1 MAVHRSNSTL
11 TPVFFSRSTRR
22 RPMLPLRLEAYPWPL
37 YLFVRVAVRH
47 TNWGRDGL
55 SSAQSIYF
63 LGRPW
68 EFLPRSSQDPH
79 PHKRRTESAYPTRTY
94 RYQWVPGFPRD
105 RGSPGLFA
113 PSATSLIGC
122 RSSTRARAAVLAAWI
137 KGRFKEGLPDTAP
150 ATDLQFWLPGTV
162 ELFQRVTGPDTIFFS
177 FFSPRPLTYIIVHSF
192 PARDTYFCTTDILY
206 IVSVI
211 HIWSLCVGHPRPDYY
226 SYLYLCIYFPFCVS
240 HSFLGKP
247 GGLQLKVG
255 GVTHEI
261 DVLLVK
267 LSLTLFS

>member
-1 MAVHRSNSTL
+1 
-11 TPVFFSRSTRR
+11 
-22 RPMLPLRLEAYPWPL
+22 MLPLRLEAYPWPL
-37 YLFVRVAVRH
+37 YLFARVAVRH

-137 KGRFKEGLPDTAP
+137 KGRFEEGLPCSFDYQVP
-150 ATDLQFWLPGTV
+150 LNSSN
-162 ELFQRVTGPDTIFFS
+162 ESRV
-177 FFSPRPLTYIIVHSF
+177 
-192 PARDTYFCTTDILY
+192 
-206 IVSVI
+206 
-211 HIWSLCVGHPRPDYY
+211 W
-226 SYLYLCIYFPFCVS
+226 
-240 HSFLGKP
+240 
-247 GGLQLKVG
+247 
-255 GVTHEI
+255 
-261 DVLLVK
+261 
-267 LSLTLFS
+267 TLFSFLFFHPDPDVYNCPFLPRKRHLFLYHGHFIYCVSYTYLVTMRRPPTARLLFLSLSMYLFSFLCVP

>member
-37 YLFVRVAVRH
+37 YLFARVAVRH

-137 KGRFKEGLPDTAP
+137 KGRFEEGLPDTAP

-162 ELFQRVTGPDTIFFS
+162 ELFQRVTGPDTIFFFFFFTQTPDVYNCPFLPRKRHLFLYHGHFIYCVSYTYLVTMRRPPTARLLFLSLSMYLFS
-177 FFSPRPLTYIIVHSF
+177 F
-192 PARDTYFCTTDILY
+192 
-206 IVSVI
+206 
-211 HIWSLCVGHPRPDYY
+211 LCVP
-226 SYLYLCIYFPFCVS
+226 
-240 HSFLGKP
+240 
-247 GGLQLKVG
+247 
-255 GVTHEI
+255 
-261 DVLLVK
+261 
-267 LSLTLFS
+267 